1 MDQLKEHPQIV
12 ELLDTLDK
20 NGLMKEKNEVQSLVS
35 YIGGMEET
43 LTEMLGE
50 LQDMRRE
57 INLIHNNTLRSK
69 CHTLVEKTEGK
80 IRQGIFR
87 SQKDEGQSDPVSRE
101 RCAGVPGKRQG
112 RPRRIGQGNENPR
125 SAG

>member
-69 CHTLVEKTEGK
+69 CHTLVEKRRVK
-80 IRQGIFR
+80 SVRDFPQ
-87 SQKDEGQSDPVSRE
+87 SKDEGQSDPVSRE

>member
-57 INLIHNNTLRSK
+57 INLIHNAAEQVPYP
-69 CHTLVEKTEGK
+69 CGK
-80 IRQGIFR
+80 NGGQNPSGIFR

>member
-35 YIGGMEET
+35 YIGGMENT

-69 CHTLVEKTEGK
+69 CHTLVEKRRAK
-80 IRQGIFR
+80 SVRDFPQ
-87 SQKDEGQSDPVSRE
+87 SKDEGQSDPVSRK

-112 RPRRIGQGNENPR
+112 RPCRVGQGNENPR

>member
-20 NGLMKEKNEVQSLVS
+20 KQLDEKRENEVQSLVS

-57 INLIHNNTLRSK
+57 INLIHNNTLR
-69 CHTLVEKTEGK
+69 E
-80 IRQGIFR
+80 
-87 SQKDEGQSDPVSRE
+87 
-101 RCAGVPGKRQG
+101 
-112 RPRRIGQGNENPR
+112 
-125 SAG
+125 

>member
-57 INLIHNNTLRSK
+57 INLIHTTRCGVSAIPLWKKRRAKSVRDFPQSK
-69 CHTLVEKTEGK
+69 
-80 IRQGIFR
+80 R
-87 SQKDEGQSDPVSRE
+87 
-101 RCAGVPGKRQG
+101 
-112 RPRRIGQGNENPR
+112 
-125 SAG
+125 

>member
-43 LTEMLGE
+43 LTGMLGE

-57 INLIHNNTLRSK
+57 IKSDPQQHAAEQVPYP
-69 CHTLVEKTEGK
+69 CGK
-80 IRQGIFR
+80 NGEQNPSGIFR
-87 SQKDEGQSDPVSRE
+87 SQKDEG
-101 RCAGVPGKRQG
+101 
-112 RPRRIGQGNENPR
+112 
-125 SAG
+125 

>member
-20 NGLMKEKNEVQSLVS
+20 NGLMKEKSEVQSLVS

-69 CHTLVEKTEGK
+69 CHTLVEKRRAK
-80 IRQGIFR
+80 SVRDFP
-87 SQKDEGQSDPVSRE
+87 QS
-101 RCAGVPGKRQG
+101 KR
-112 RPRRIGQGNENPR
+112 
-125 SAG
+125 